1 VARKLYIFASMRKR
15 SELNDI
21 IKCCEARFNRGVA
34 TGWKH
39 SDFNDLSRE
48 VLRSTKVNIS
58 PHTLKRIFGKLAVD
72 DDYLPQQATIDALK
86 IYSGYTNA
94 ESLITPGTKQ
104 RTQFRSPKAFII
116 IAVFIIVIVGLVL
129 INLLSPASKLEGD
142 IKVTETKG
150 LLPTTAFFDLNV
162 PGSEDS
168 LFVNFGDKSTWVYVQ
183 SGQKSIVHDY
193 LFPGVFKVTL
203 QSRRDTLARAQVYVQ
218 SNKWI
223 GLGYHRQHD
232 LPDHYYEFPA
242 EKTGPDSL
250 FVITNSQL
258 HKAGLDTTNSV
269 YTRLCNFTPVKHDAD
284 NFIFETTFKNA
295 LSEKGVYCSSAQF
308 QVSGG
313 NGVIRFK
320 LANPGCSSRVL
331 NFVSEQVFDGT
342 RRNLSQFVVDLK
354 RWNAVK
360 MINRNRQLSLVING
374 KLLFTG
380 SYQKPLGG
388 VKGVFIEFEGSGF
401 VKNCNLKTLD
411 GRMLYHF

>member
-1 VARKLYIFASMRKR
+1 MRKR

-21 IKCCEARFNRGVA
+21 VKCCEARFNRGVA
-34 TGWKH
+34 AGWKH

-72 DDYLPQQATIDALK
+72 GDYLPQQATIDALK
-86 IYSGYTNA
+86 TYSGYTSA
-94 ESLITPGTKQ
+94 ENTIIAETKQ
-104 RTQFRSPKAFII
+104 RAQIRSPRTFII
-116 IAVFIIVIVGLVL
+116 LAAAVIIISGLVL
-129 INLLSPASKLEGD
+129 INLFKPVNKLTGD
-142 IKVTETKG
+142 IRVTETKG

-162 PGSEDS
+162 PDSEDS

-183 SGQKSIVHDY
+183 SAQKSIVHDY

-242 EKTGPDSL
+242 EKTGSDSL
-250 FVITNSQL
+250 FVITNQQL

-284 NFIFETTFKNA
+284 NFIFETTFKNT

-308 QVSGG
+308 QVSGS

-320 LANPGCSSRVL
+320 LANTGCSSRVL

-342 RRNLSQFVVDLK
+342 KRNLSQFVVDLR

-380 SYQKPLGG
+380 RYQKPLGD

-401 VKNCNLKTLD
+401 VKNCNLKTPK
-411 GRMLYHF
+411 GQTLYHF